1 MPHITVYT
9 LKQPDI
15 SKKRQLVEKM
25 TDAAVEVTGV
35 PREAVTVEIMENEA
49 ENIAH
54 GGQLLADRLRE
65 EER

>member
-15 SKKRQLVEKM
+15 NKKRLLVEKM
-25 TDAAVEVTGV
+25 TDVAVEVTGV

-49 ENIAH
+49 ENVAH
-54 GGQLLADRLRE
+54 GGQLLADRLH
-65 EER
+65 